1 MTVRFYS
8 SVAPPTTLT
17 STINS
22 SATTISLASTTGL
35 PGSFPFTLA
44 LDFGQVNEELVEVT
58 SLGGLSATITR
69 AIDGTSATTHN
80 ASAVVR
86 HVSSARDFADSRNHE
101 NSSAGV
107 HGLAFGSALVGTI
120 DTQTLSNKT
129 LASPVITGT
138 ASGNVTFSG
147 NLTFTGTESHS
158 NAETHTGTES
168 HAGASTHTG
177 AAAYVDAPVV
187 FESTTPTNP
196 VIGMKVVGDAN
207 SRAGFLA
214 NGILLFSDGTLAA
227 DTNLYRVSANL
238 LATDDRLQVGQGVDI
253 RSTVADSINL
263 KASTTNTGTIA
274 VRLRD
279 SVSNSVFTIDDKGN
293 ILTGSVTETAGTAW
307 INNSANLVWTT
318 STGLHSPSLGNATVN
333 YWYKL
338 ISGTLFIS
346 FGMDFGS
353 TTNFG
358 GGTTSDN
365 WQFSMPSGFT
375 ASTPWRANRMEVGH
389 GHAIG
394 TTAFTSPFIV
404 RMDSTGGNLIFDTSG
419 GNQGAIALGTG
430 TTNAGL
436 VDAITP
442 FPWTTSSAISFTAA
456 VPVF

>member
-107 HGLAFGSALVGTI
+107 HGLSFGSALVGTI
-120 DTQTLSNKT
+120 DTQTLTNKT
-129 LASPVITGT
+129 LSSPTINGSVAGNITFG
-138 ASGNVTFSG
+138 G

-158 NAETHTGTES
+158 NTETHTGTES
-168 HAGASTHTG
+168 HAGASTYTGTATHT
-177 AAAYVDAPVV
+177 DAPVV
-187 FESTTPTNP
+187 FQTATPTNATFWSQ
-196 VIGMKVVGDAN
+196 VVGDT
-207 SRAGFLA
+207 
-214 NGILLFSDGTLAA
+214 NGRFFAEGNGVLGWSDGTLAA
-227 DTNLYRVSANL
+227 DTNLYRPSANL
-238 LATDDRLQVGQGVDI
+238 LATDSRLQVGKGVDI

-263 KASTTNTGTIA
+263 KASTTNTGTVA

-318 STGLHSPSLGNATVN
+318 ETGLHTPSLGNAQVD
-333 YWYKL
+333 YWYKV
-338 ISGTLFIS
+338 ISGTLNAS
-346 FGMDFGS
+346 VSVTFGS

-358 GGTTSDN
+358 SGATVADN
-365 WQFSMPSGFT
+365 WQFSLPSGMTISAPFVS
-375 ASTPWRANRMEVGH
+375 ARL
-389 GHAIG
+389 AIG
-394 TTAFTSPFIV
+394 NGRLSGSSSLSAPFIV
-404 RMDSTGGNLIFDTSG
+404 RPASSGTSFIFDISG
-419 GNQGAIALGTG
+419 GFA
-430 TTNAGL
+430 NASAPSNFGL
-436 VDAITP
+436 VDSVTP
-442 FPWTTSSAISFTAA
+442 FSPWANGYTFTFFVT
-456 VPVF
+456 VPIV